1 MGCLLRGKFRL
12 GWEGRS
18 AGSGRRL
25 SAPAPEGEHVPRAA
39 TPPSS
44 RDYWRRWA
52 GWHSLR
58 LNPGWARTRP
68 ADPIWAG
75 GTQPYTGRVRSILCH
90 AAWDDAGNKVFSH
103 RAQVTFADSGVAAP
117 RRFEDPLKAT
127 QATLGRQCRW
137 ERREQGFIVRPLWK
151 VEKHIRATMESWMQT
166 ACSWIVAFLLSLGS
180 AVVGFVGNV
189 VPEAVSGW
197 REQAGDQRI
206 QAGHVRSAP

>member
-1 MGCLLRGKFRL
+1 MRRPHSLCGAPTENLPRGFPCFPDATRGDTVGGFSGKGFSYGCIMGCLLRGKFRL

-44 RDYWRRWA
+44 RDCWRRWA

-137 ERREQGFIVRPLWK
+137 ERERTRIYCASV
-151 VEKHIRATMESWMQT
+151 VE
-166 ACSWIVAFLLSLGS
+166 G
-180 AVVGFVGNV
+180 
-189 VPEAVSGW
+189 
-197 REQAGDQRI
+197 
-206 QAGHVRSAP
+206 